1 MAKKY
6 GTLYIHDVPRRI
18 GKDTRQFAFLDEHA
32 RDNENIAVFYD
43 DKASY
48 SIMESPYSPDHI
60 SMSATA
66 QKWEHISLFK
76 KCEADNY
83 ICWEVMYTFAPIR
96 NRLSIAH
103 YDNGGVTIMP
113 PKGKYVHVI
122 GERNGDKTHLIVNTD
137 SRKLCD
143 IYGIDGVS
151 RQGEIG
157 FYSLTD
163 DWMCLSALTEDA
175 IKSYMYECVHDISK
189 IILGKNPDP
198 AMPPVLFGRYTYSSF
213 TRKAFV
219 SRTLKEFCDKEGLDL
234 MQVCTR
240 VDNDIDDEHWT
251 ETRIVIGHLDSTEF
265 CLSESGY
272 VPRSNY
278 LVWLNATK
286 FDSSDEWSAWVYP
299 EEGDEL
305 EFGEMKNPAV
315 SGYIDP
321 VRKHAVMSLS
331 VDPRIEELMIEE
343 AKRRL

>member
-1 MAKKY
+1 MEHFISTMYPDVSGKIPVNLHFWTNTRETAK
-6 GTLYIHDVPRRI
+6 
-18 GKDTRQFAFLDEHA
+18 
-32 RDNENIAVFYD
+32 NIAVFYD

-60 SMSATA
+60 SQSPTA

-83 ICWEVMYTFAPIR
+83 IGWEVMYTFTSIR
-96 NRLSIAH
+96 NRLSITH

-122 GERNGDKTHLIVNTD
+122 GEKNANKTHLIVNTN

-143 IYGIDGVS
+143 VYGIDGTS
-151 RQGEIG
+151 WQGEYG
-157 FYSLTD
+157 FFALTD
-163 DWMCLSALTEDA
+163 DWMRLSALTEGA
-175 IKSYMYECVHDISK
+175 IESYMYGCEYDIGK
-189 IILGKNPDP
+189 IILGNAADS
-198 AMPPVLFGRYTYSSF
+198 AMPPLLFGDYTYSSF
-213 TRKAFV
+213 TRNACV
-219 SRTLKEFCDKEGLDL
+219 SRTLQEFCEKNGLDL

-251 ETRIVIGHLDSTEF
+251 ETEIVIGHLDSTVF
-265 CLSESGY
+265 WLSDSGY
-272 VPRSNY
+272 VPHSNY

-286 FDSSDEWSAWVYP
+286 FDSSDKWSAWVYS
-299 EEGDEL
+299 EEGNEL
-305 EFGEMKNPAV
+305 NGEMKNPVV
-315 SGYIDP
+315 SGCIDP
-321 VRKHAVMSLS
+321 VRRHSVMSLS